1 MISKRLFTRTLLG
14 SAAALFA
21 SVALMAQSPSAGQQP
36 STGTQ
41 QQQQP
46 PSATTSPMDN
56 NASSA
61 TPTDYGAQAF
71 VSKAIQGD
79 DAEVQLGQ
87 LAQQKGSTADVKEFG
102 QKMVADHTQI
112 NNKLMVPVA
121 KQIGA
126 SQPKGPSKKDKK
138 EYQKLQSM
146 SGQQF
151 DTAYIQ
157 MMVQD
162 HQKDLK
168 EYQDEAQ
175 SAQNPMVKQ
184 AAQEGATVIQKHL
197 QLAEQL
203 AKDHNVPVSGK
214 EVSSLK

>member
-1 MISKRLFTRTLLG
+1 MGVLVE
-14 SAAALFA
+14 ACE
-21 SVALMAQSPSAGQQP
+21 
-36 STGTQ
+36 
-41 QQQQP
+41 
-46 PSATTSPMDN
+46 DC
-56 NASSA
+56 
-61 TPTDYGAQAF
+61 
-71 VSKAIQGD
+71 
-79 DAEVQLGQ
+79 EGQ
-87 LAQQKGSTADVKEFG
+87 LAQQKGSTSDIKEFG

-112 NNKLMVPVA
+112 NEKLMVPVA

-126 SQPKGPSKKDKK
+126 AQPKGPSKKDKK
-138 EYQKLQSM
+138 EYAKLQGM

-151 DTAYIQ
+151 DTAYLQ

-168 EYQDEAQ
+168 DYQQEAQ

-203 AKDHNVPVSGK
+203 AKDHNGPVSGK
-214 EVSSLK
+214 EVSSLR

>member
-1 MISKRLFTRTLLG
+1 MISKRLFTRSLLG

-21 SVALMAQSPSAGQQP
+21 GVALMAQAPSGGQQP
-36 STGTQ
+36 STGGQQ

-46 PSATTSPMDN
+46 PSATASPMDQ
-56 NASSA
+56 SPA
-61 TPTDYGAQAF
+61 TQQDYGAQAF

-79 DAEVQLGQ
+79 EAEVQLGQ
-87 LAQQKGSTADVKEFG
+87 LAQQKGSSADIKEFG
-102 QKMVADHTQI
+102 QKMVSDHTQI
-112 NNKLMVPVA
+112 NDKLMVPVA

-138 EYQKLQSM
+138 EYQKLESL

-168 EYQDEAQ
+168 DYQEEAQ